1 MRRPPLVWR
10 FPTRQWVAPGLDP
23 LAPDRDPL
31 TFLSNHGEPEM
42 LDRRNLLIATAALMS
57 PIGAALA
64 ADWKSQYPE
73 LTFAVVPAEN
83 ASGVG
88 DRYAGFVEYLSK
100 ELGVPVKL
108 RVANDY
114 AAVIEGQRAGNIQIA
129 YYGPASY
136 SKAYLTGVK
145 TEPFVTTRNNDG
157 AIGYYSVIYVK
168 ADSPYKDIRDLKG
181 KTIGFVDPNSTSGYN
196 APRYFLNKAGI
207 DVDSFFDKSIVTG
220 SHENAVIALERG
232 TVDCAANWW
241 NADNDSNLT
250 RMDTKGMA
258 KKENF
263 RIIFKSGLLP
273 GSPYAYLSDLPD
285 DLKKSIVKTFAEAPT
300 KDKAAFD
307 RLSDGK
313 DKEFVPVTHQD
324 YQDTVEMIQF
334 VDEMRK
340 KHS

>member
-1 MRRPPLVWR
+1 MI
-10 FPTRQWVAPGLDP
+10 
-23 LAPDRDPL
+23 
-31 TFLSNHGEPEM
+31 N
-42 LDRRNLLIATAALMS
+42 RRNLLFAAAAVISAAGTAS
-57 PIGAALA
+57 A

-83 ASGVG
+83 ASGVS
-88 DRYAGFVEYLSK
+88 DRYAPFVDYLSR

-136 SKAYLTGVK
+136 STAYLTGVK

-157 AIGYYSVIYVK
+157 AIGYFSVIYVK
-168 ADSPYKDIRDLKG
+168 ADTPYKDIHDLKG

-196 APRYFLNKAGI
+196 APRFYLHKAGI
-207 DVDSFFDKSIVTG
+207 DVDSFFGKSIITG
-220 SHENAVIALERG
+220 SHENAVIALSKG

-241 NADNDSNLT
+241 NADDDSNLT
-250 RMDTKGMA
+250 RMVKKDMA
-258 KKENF
+258 KKEDF
-263 RIIFKSGLLP
+263 RIIFKSELLP
-273 GSPYAYLSDLPD
+273 GSPYAYLSSLPD
-285 DLKKSIVKTFAEAPT
+285 DLKQSIQKAFKAAPA

-313 DKEFVPVTHQD
+313 DREFVAVTHKD

-340 KHS
+340 KRS

>member
-1 MRRPPLVWR
+1 MLNRRHFIVG
-10 FPTRQWVAPGLDP
+10 V
-23 LAPDRDPL
+23 
-31 TFLSNHGEPEM
+31 
-42 LDRRNLLIATAALMS
+42 AALVLVPS
-57 PIGAALA
+57 AGRAAN
-64 ADWKSQYPE
+64 WKSQYPE

-83 ASGVG
+83 ATGVS
-88 DRYAGFVEYLSK
+88 DRYAPFMDYLTK

-108 RVANDY
+108 RIANDY

-168 ADSPYKDIRDLKG
+168 TDSPYNDMKDLKG

-196 APRYFLNKAGI
+196 APRFYLHKIGI
-207 DVDSFFDKSIVTG
+207 DVDSFFGKSIITG
-220 SHENAVIALERG
+220 SHENGIIALDKG
-232 TVDCAANWW
+232 TVDCSADWW

-250 RMDTKGMA
+250 RMVNKGMA
-258 KKENF
+258 KKEDF

-285 DLKKSIVKTFAEAPT
+285 DMKKAIKNAFVEAPI

-313 DKEFVPVTHQD
+313 DKEFVPVTHKD
-324 YQDTVEMIQF
+324 YADIVEMIQY
-334 VDEMRK
+334 VDDMRK
-340 KHS
+340 KKAS

>member
-1 MRRPPLVWR
+1 MRLEEGKMLNRRTL
-10 FPTRQWVAPGLDP
+10 
-23 LAPDRDPL
+23 L
-31 TFLSNHGEPEM
+31 T
-42 LDRRNLLIATAALMS
+42 ATAVLLSTAG
-57 PIGAALA
+57 IAA
-64 ADWKSQYPE
+64 ADWKKPYPE
-73 LTFAVVPAEN
+73 LTLAVVPAEN
-83 ASGVG
+83 ASGVS
-88 DRYAGFVEYLSK
+88 DRFAPFIEYLSK

-145 TEPFVTTRNNDG
+145 TEPFATTRNNDG

-168 ADSPYKDIRDLKG
+168 ADSPYKDIHDLKG

-196 APRYFLNKAGI
+196 APRFFLNKAGI
-207 DVDSFFDKSIVTG
+207 DADGFFSKSIVTG
-220 SHENAVIALERG
+220 SHENAVIALDRG

-241 NADNDSNLT
+241 NADDDSNLT
-250 RMDTKGMA
+250 RMVVKGMA
-258 KKENF
+258 KKEDF

-273 GSPYAYLSDLPD
+273 GSPYARLSDLPA
-285 DLKKSIVKTFAEAPT
+285 DLKAAIAKAFTDAPA

-313 DKEFVPVTHQD
+313 DKEFVPVAHKD
-324 YQDTVEMIQF
+324 YADTVEMIQY

-340 KHS
+340 KKGS

>member
-1 MRRPPLVWR
+1 MLNRRYFMVAAATLVW
-10 FPTRQWVAPGLDP
+10 TTG
-23 LAPDRDPL
+23 
-31 TFLSNHGEPEM
+31 
-42 LDRRNLLIATAALMS
+42 TA
-57 PIGAALA
+57 GA

-83 ASGVG
+83 ATGVS
-88 DRYAGFVEYLSK
+88 DRYAGFMDYLSK

-108 RVANDY
+108 RIANDY

-168 ADSPYKDIRDLKG
+168 ADSAYKDIHDLKG

-196 APRYFLNKAGI
+196 APRFYLHKNGI
-207 DVDSFFDKSIVTG
+207 DVDSFFGKSIITG
-220 SHENAVIALERG
+220 SHENGIIALDKG
-232 TVDCAANWW
+232 TVDCAADWW

-250 RMDTKGMA
+250 RMVNKGMA
-258 KKENF
+258 KKDDF
-263 RIIFKSGLLP
+263 RIVFKSDLLP
-273 GSPYAYLSDLPD
+273 GSPYAYLTDLPA
-285 DLKKSIVKTFAEAPT
+285 DLKKAILNAFIEAPT
-300 KDKAAFD
+300 KDEAAFD

-313 DKEFVPVTHQD
+313 DKEFVLVTHKD
-324 YQDTVEMIQF
+324 YAGIVEMIQY

-340 KHS
+340 KKSS

>member
-1 MRRPPLVWR
+1 MLNRREL
-10 FPTRQWVAPGLDP
+10 L
-23 LAPDRDPL
+23 
-31 TFLSNHGEPEM
+31 LSS
-42 LDRRNLLIATAALMS
+42 AALLS
-57 PIGAALA
+57 TAGLARAAT
-64 ADWKSQYPE
+64 DRKSQYPE

-88 DRYAGFVEYLSK
+88 DRYAPYMDYLTK
-100 ELGVPVKL
+100 QLGVPVKL
-108 RVANDY
+108 RIANDY

-136 SKAYLTGVK
+136 SKAYMTGVK

-168 ADSPYKDIRDLKG
+168 ADSPYKDIQDLKG

-196 APRYFLNKAGI
+196 APRFYLHKIGI
-207 DVDSFFDKSIVTG
+207 DADSFFAKSIITG
-220 SHENAVIALERG
+220 SHENGVIALDKG
-232 TVDCAANWW
+232 TVDCAADWW

-250 RMDTKGMA
+250 RMVTKGMA
-258 KKENF
+258 KKEDF

-285 DLKKSIVKTFAEAPT
+285 DLKKAIMTAFLDAPT
-300 KDKAAFD
+300 KDKTAFD

-313 DKEFVPVTHQD
+313 DKEFVPVTHKD
-324 YQDTVEMIQF
+324 YADIVEMIQY
-334 VDEMRK
+334 VDDMRK
-340 KHS
+340 KKAS

>member
-1 MRRPPLVWR
+1 MLSRRYFMV
-10 FPTRQWVAPGLDP
+10 
-23 LAPDRDPL
+23 
-31 TFLSNHGEPEM
+31 
-42 LDRRNLLIATAALMS
+42 
-57 PIGAALA
+57 GAATLIFATSAAA

-83 ASGVG
+83 ASGVS
-88 DRYAGFVEYLSK
+88 DRYAAFMDYLSK
-100 ELGVPVKL
+100 KLGAPVKL

-168 ADSPYKDIRDLKG
+168 ADSPYKDIHDLKG

-196 APRYFLNKAGI
+196 APRFYLHKAGI
-207 DVDSFFDKSIVTG
+207 DVDSFFGKSIITG
-220 SHENAVIALERG
+220 SHENAIIALDKG

-258 KKENF
+258 KKGDF
-263 RIIFKSGLLP
+263 RIVFKSDLLP
-273 GSPYAYLSDLPD
+273 GSPYAYLTDLPA
-285 DLKKSIVKTFAEAPT
+285 DLKQAIVSAFTEAPAQ
-300 KDKAAFD
+300 DKAAFD

-313 DKEFVPVTHQD
+313 DKEFVPVTHKD
-324 YQDTVEMIQF
+324 YVDTVAMIQY
-334 VDEMRK
+334 VDDMRK
-340 KHS
+340 KKGS